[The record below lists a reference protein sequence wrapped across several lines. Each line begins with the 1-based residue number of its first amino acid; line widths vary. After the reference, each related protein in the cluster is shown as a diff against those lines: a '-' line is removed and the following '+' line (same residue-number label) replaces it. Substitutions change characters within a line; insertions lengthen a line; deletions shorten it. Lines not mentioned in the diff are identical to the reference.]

1 MALDAPDPL
10 GPARPRSAERTAADG
25 AKGPVASAGAQP
37 ARRPSVFSIPEFR
50 WLYAGNVAFFAAM
63 GSQGVVRQA
72 LAHDLT
78 DSKLGLGLL
87 GTLSALPMALLAP
100 LGGGLADRADRR
112 KVILGGQVAVGLAEA
127 VVLGLLLAGV
137 LRFPHLLALS
147 CVMGGV
153 FPFVMPARQAIV
165 ANLVG
170 RDRLPQAMALTITG
184 INTARVVG
192 PVLGGVLA
200 EQLGRGWAYAIGTA
214 LYGVAV
220 ACTFRIRASR
230 PATDPGVSLRQSVV
244 EGARYLRGQP
254 LVLTLIAFGLVPL
267 LLAMPVQSFF
277 VAFAEEI
284 WHRGESGL
292 SALAAAVGIGGIL
305 GSGLVVWLRDSHGRA
320 RRQMIAVGVFAC
332 ALAGFALAG
341 DFWVGVALL
350 LVAMAAASVFQTL
363 NNTAI
368 HVLIPDRVRG
378 RVSSFLLMSM
388 SLPML
393 GGAPLGIAADHFGL
407 RATFAAAAGLS
418 VAIAAAFYLGSAR
431 LRRLEASVREAL
443 LATTD

>member
-1 MALDAPDPL
+1 MDRPAP
-10 GPARPRSAERTAADG
+10 AAG
-25 AKGPVASAGAQP
+25 S
-37 ARRPSVFSIPEFR
+37 PSGLWDSREFR
-50 WLYAGNVAFFAAM
+50 WLYAGNVAFFLAM
-63 GSQGVVRQA
+63 GAQGLVRQA

-87 GTLSALPMALLAP
+87 GTLSALPMALLSP
-100 LGGGLADRADRR
+100 LGGGLADRSDRR
-112 KVILGGQVAVGLAEA
+112 RVILAGQLAVGLAELA
-127 VVLGLLLAGV
+127 VLALLLFGA
-137 LRFPHLLALS
+137 LRFSHLLAFS

-170 RDRLPQAMALTITG
+170 RDRLPHAMALTIAG

-192 PVLGGVLA
+192 PLLGGVLA
-200 EQLGRGWAYAIGTA
+200 DSLGRSWAYAIGTS
-214 LYGVAV
+214 LYFVAF

-230 PATDPGVSLRQSVV
+230 PVVPVTSTMTESVV
-244 EGARYLRGQP
+244 EGARYLAGQP

-284 WHRGESGL
+284 WQRGEVGL
-292 SALAAAVGIGGIL
+292 SILSAALGVGGIL
-305 GSGLVVWLRDSHGRA
+305 GSGLVVWLRNAHGGA
-320 RRQMIAVGVFAC
+320 RRQMFAMAVFAA
-332 ALAGFALAG
+332 ALAGFALAPG
-341 DFWVGVALL
+341 FWLGAALL
-350 LVAMAAASVFQTL
+350 LLAMAAASVFQTL

-368 HVLIPDRVRG
+368 HMLIPDRMRG

-407 RATFAAAAGLS
+407 RATFAGAAALS
-418 VAIAAAFYLGSAR
+418 AAIAAAFYLGSPR
-431 LRRLEASVREAL
+431 LRHLDASVREAML
-443 LATTD
+443 GEA